1 MLTSSQKSET
11 RFLNGPLAIA
21 GHFSWPPA
29 CKRWVVR
36 NEKRRI
42 PMPDSQP
49 VAAGRLNRSTG
60 PKTPEGKRRCRL
72 NAFRHRLTGQLC
84 VFTPEEQPAY
94 EKHSKIIL
102 EALAPVGPFEL

>member
-1 MLTSSQKSET
+1 MARWQL
-11 RFLNGPLAIA
+11 RAIFLGLPPLNA
-21 GHFSWPPA
+21 GLSGS
-29 CKRWVVR
+29 
-36 NEKRRI
+36 EKRRI

-49 VAAGRLNRSTG
+49 VAAGRPNRSTG